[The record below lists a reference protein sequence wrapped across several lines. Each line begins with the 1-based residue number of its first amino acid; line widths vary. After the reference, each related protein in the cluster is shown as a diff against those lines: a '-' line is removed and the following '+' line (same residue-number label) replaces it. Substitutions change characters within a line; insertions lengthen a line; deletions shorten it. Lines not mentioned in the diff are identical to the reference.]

1 VRIRKDGNRPPE
13 PVVRRSGRIPDAIEY
28 SGLCRTALYDL
39 SKQHVGLFK
48 KYGAATIVDFSVL
61 DAIIESL
68 PPK

>member
-1 VRIRKDGNRPPE
+1 MRIKRGGRPSE

-28 SGLCRTALYDL
+28 SGLCRTALYEL
-39 SKQHVGLFK
+39 SRTHVGLFR
-48 KYGAATIVDFSVL
+48 KYGAATIVDFNVL